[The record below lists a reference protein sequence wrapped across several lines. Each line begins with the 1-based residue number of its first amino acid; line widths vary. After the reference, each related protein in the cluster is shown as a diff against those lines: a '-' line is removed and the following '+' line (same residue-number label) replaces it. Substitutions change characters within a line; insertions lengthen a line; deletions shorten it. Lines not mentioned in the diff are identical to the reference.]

1 MTEATS
7 SGRRPGRIEA
17 ATTHRRAVIV
27 GGAALAA
34 GFAGAAPETATAAG
48 SDPAKLE
55 VQPGDFLEII
65 RGPRKG
71 ERVRADALEPGA
83 EPLECFPVDPAT
95 GTLRRGHRLN
105 RMLVLKLDPAELS
118 AATAA
123 NAVDGA
129 LVFSAICTHKGCTIK
144 SWMAEE
150 RNLRCH
156 CHLSQFDARSA
167 GDVRSGPAKHQLP
180 MVPLALDAEG
190 YVVAAGG
197 FTSAPGGK
205 TK

>member
-1 MTEATS
+1 MAKHGS
-7 SGRRPGRIEA
+7 PPCDGAASGA
-17 ATTHRRAVIV
+17 STHRRALIV

-34 GFAGAAPETATAAG
+34 GFAGSGETAAAAG
-48 SDPAKLE
+48 ADPSKLE
-55 VQPGDFLEII
+55 VQPGDFLEIV

-71 ERVRADALEPGA
+71 ERVRADALEIGA
-83 EPLECFPVDPAT
+83 APFECFPVDPAT
-95 GTLRRGHRLN
+95 GTVRRGHRLN
-105 RMLVLKLDPAELS
+105 RMLVLRLDPSELS
-118 AATAA
+118 DATVA
-123 NAVDGA
+123 NAADGA

-167 GDVRSGPAKHQLP
+167 GDVRNGPAKHQLP

-190 YVVAAGG
+190 FVVAAGG

>member
-1 MTEATS
+1 MEEPVSTLRGAAATEAS
-7 SGRRPGRIEA
+7 AP
-17 ATTHRRAVIV
+17 HRRAVIV

-34 GFAGAAPETATAAG
+34 GFASAARDVAEAAG
-48 SDPAKLE
+48 ADPSKLE
-55 VQPGDFLEII
+55 VQPGDFLEIV
-65 RGPRKG
+65 RGARKG
-71 ERVRADALEPGA
+71 ERVRADALEAGA
-83 EPLECFPVDPAT
+83 APLECFPVDPAS

-105 RMLVLKLDPAELS
+105 RMLVLRLDPEELS
-118 AATAA
+118 EATAA
-123 NAVDGA
+123 NAADGA

>member
-1 MTEATS
+1 MTKS
-7 SGRRPGRIEA
+7 DSPRCDSA
-17 ATTHRRAVIV
+17 AMRASTDRRALIV

-34 GFAGAAPETATAAG
+34 GFVGAGEEAAAAG
-48 SDPAKLE
+48 SDPSKLE
-55 VQPGDFLEII
+55 VQPGDYLEIV

-71 ERVRADALEPGA
+71 ERLRADALEIAAAPF
-83 EPLECFPVDPAT
+83 ECFPVDPAT

-105 RMLVLKLDPAELS
+105 RMLALRLDPSELS
-118 AATAA
+118 EATAA
-123 NAVDGA
+123 NAADGA

-167 GDVRSGPAKHQLP
+167 GDVRNGPAKHQLP

-190 YVVAAGG
+190 FVVAAGG